1 MTYRQCA
8 FICLLGIYEAAKFVV
23 PTWNFQPLPNLG
35 ARKEFAGEPQAKAFR
50 SSFKY
55 SRLSYEMLEV
65 LGAAPISRLEI
76 FLFENFQ
83 ITK

>member
-55 SRLSYEMLEV
+55 SRRFAILRNARSARSSAYK
-65 LGAAPISRLEI
+65 SFRD
-76 FLFENFQ
+76 LF
-83 ITK
+83 I